1 MTLVP
6 AVSIRFWAIPGVSVS
21 DDGFGITP
29 AGRPVSDTLTLPVNP
44 FKAFAVTETDFPAL
58 PAVRLRFVGAIVT
71 EKSGAGAAALMV
83 TATDAAWVRPP
94 DVPVSVMVAVPA
106 LAVVPAVRV
115 RLWAAPG
122 ASVSI
127 DGLAVTPDGNPL
139 TDRFTLPVNPFS
151 ALADTETDFPALPAV
166 RLRLAGTT
174 VSEKSGAG
182 AAALTVSAIGAVWVR
197 MPDVPVTVIGVI
209 SPAAEAAAVRI
220 RFWGAPGV
228 SVRLEGFA
236 VTPDGKPVTDTL
248 TLPVNPFSAF
258 AVTAT
263 V

>member
-1 MTLVP
+1 MALVP

-58 PAVRLRFVGAIVT
+58 PAVTLRFAGTMVS

-83 TATDAAWVRPP
+83 SAMDVVWVRPP
-94 DVPVSVMVAVPA
+94 DVPVTVIVAVPA
-106 LAVVPAVRV
+106 LAAAPAVRV
-115 RLWAAPG
+115 RFWAAPG

-127 DGLAVTPDGNPL
+127 EGLAVAPDGNPL
-139 TDRFTLPVNPFS
+139 TDRFTSPVNPFS
-151 ALADTETDFPALPAV
+151 ASAVIETDFPALPAV

-182 AAALTVSAIGAVWVR
+182 AAALTVSAMGAVWVR

>member
-44 FKAFAVTETDFPAL
+44 FKAFAV
-58 PAVRLRFVGAIVT
+58 
-71 EKSGAGAAALMV
+71 
-83 TATDAAWVRPP
+83 
-94 DVPVSVMVAVPA
+94 
-106 LAVVPAVRV
+106 
-115 RLWAAPG
+115 
-122 ASVSI
+122 
-127 DGLAVTPDGNPL
+127 
-139 TDRFTLPVNPFS
+139 
-151 ALADTETDFPALPAV
+151 TETDFPALPAV